1 MTKKKEDLKKEFDY
15 WVKRFNSMLIDNAEI
30 MQNQQQQIMKL
41 EEEIEVL
48 YNYNKRTVHPNLVH
62 LRRKVEKYGS

>member
-48 YNYNKRTVHPNLVH
+48 YNYEFWSKESPLIY
-62 LRRKVEKYGS
+62 LWDEF